1 MEFIY
6 SDDYSPIAHCG
17 KQTKMKIVGD
27 SIYVTFER
35 LLSATDKTTKN
46 IQVNH
51 MRKPSYMSLLEIKSD
66 RGPQYK
72 GQGHFSI
79 IQDVQ
84 CHPRSY
90 MDILNK
96 IFHIPDF
103 FSGANLLTLSDKDFF
118 SGANVLTLSDK
129 IITIWEEGLEI
140 HNTSRLKHE
149 DISHI
154 GGTGGCDIL
163 PIRFFLARNNIN
175 SVEGTGRIIF
185 NNEDRYKI
193 YINEYHSPITQR
205 SKTNTAITFSIK
217 EEYTETL
224 NFLIDHLFSDKKSTG
239 DLLENSSSF

>member
-35 LLSATDKTTKN
+35 LLIATDKTTKN

-51 MRKPSYMSLLEIKSD
+51 MRKPSYMSLLENKSD

-72 GQGHFSI
+72 GLGHFSI

-96 IFHIPDF
+96 IFHIP
-103 FSGANLLTLSDKDFF
+103 DFF

-149 DISHI
+149 DIVHI

-193 YINEYHSPITQR
+193 YINEYHTPITQR